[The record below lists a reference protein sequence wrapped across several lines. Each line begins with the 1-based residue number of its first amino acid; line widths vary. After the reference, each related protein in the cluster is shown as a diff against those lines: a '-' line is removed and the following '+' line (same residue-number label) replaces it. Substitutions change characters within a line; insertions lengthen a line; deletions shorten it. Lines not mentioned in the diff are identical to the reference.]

1 MSLRLNNFVYSY
13 TMYGGAYQIGHSR
26 NSSNGAG
33 ICSLKLQF
41 FIDCI
46 RALNGT
52 HLPVHVSPD
61 HHPRY
66 QNRKGQISQNVLAV
80 CNLEMNFLYVLA
92 GWEGSACNGQVFQSA
107 HEPDFTIPAGHY
119 DLADTGYAG
128 SDTLLVPYHGVQYH
142 LKEWG
147 WASTR
152 YIQATQ

>member
-1 MSLRLNNFVYSY
+1 
-13 TMYGGAYQIGHSR
+13 
-26 NSSNGAG
+26 
-33 ICSLKLQF
+33 
-41 FIDCI
+41 
-46 RALNGT
+46 
-52 HLPVHVSPD
+52 
-61 HHPRY
+61 
-66 QNRKGQISQNVLAV
+66 
-80 CNLEMNFLYVLA
+80 MNFLYVLA